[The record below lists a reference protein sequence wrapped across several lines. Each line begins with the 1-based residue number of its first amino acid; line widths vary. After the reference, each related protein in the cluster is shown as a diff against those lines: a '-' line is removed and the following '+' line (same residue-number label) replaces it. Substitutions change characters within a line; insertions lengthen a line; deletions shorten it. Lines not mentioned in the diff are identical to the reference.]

1 MVKPEAR
8 RQAAILSILA
18 TSAAVV
24 LAAVALAAY
33 ADGAF
38 DRAFDARFW
47 RLLLLE
53 PVLAVYWVAALPAVG
68 LMRERAVAALRAI
81 VLLPGQEVQRL
92 AAAHGAAGR
101 RYFWLCVTVGV
112 LAGQAL
118 LQPWT
123 RSTDMP
129 RLYVLHWLMT
139 VVVWGLIGGFIGE
152 TFNGARLLGRLQQ
165 ERLTLDL
172 FDTSPLQ
179 PLARWALSVVLG
191 FAGAATIAAVAIL
204 DEDVLRTYGLRSL
217 TIYGL
222 MSATATGLFFL
233 GVWDSHRLIGRMK
246 QLELSDVTRRLAA
259 AHAALRSAMAADEPN
274 TTTLAAAVAT
284 WALLEQRLRAI
295 SEWPFNTATLRN
307 LAAALLAPAA
317 AAAFRAYVELR

>member
-1 MVKPEAR
+1 MTSRYGYVCADAMFGRGRSSFATLTRSSERSSRWWHSTHVSPRSCPSLASGGRSTEPNSRTLSATASALSVGTSTSPIGQERVVKPEAR

-24 LAAVALAAY
+24 LAA
-33 ADGAF
+33 
-38 DRAFDARFW
+38 
-47 RLLLLE
+47 
-53 PVLAVYWVAALPAVG
+53 
-68 LMRERAVAALRAI
+68 
-81 VLLPGQEVQRL
+81 
-92 AAAHGAAGR
+92 AAHGADGR

-123 RSTDMP
+123 RSTEMP

-179 PLARWALSVVLG
+179 PLARWALPGPVH
-191 FAGAATIAAVAIL
+191 
-204 DEDVLRTYGLRSL
+204 
-217 TIYGL
+217 
-222 MSATATGLFFL
+222 
-233 GVWDSHRLIGRMK
+233 GVGRH
-246 QLELSDVTRRLAA
+246 Q
-259 AHAALRSAMAADEPN
+259 P
-274 TTTLAAAVAT
+274 
-284 WALLEQRLRAI
+284 
-295 SEWPFNTATLRN
+295 
-307 LAAALLAPAA
+307 
-317 AAAFRAYVELR
+317 

>member
-53 PVLAVYWVAALPAVG
+53 PILAVYWVAALPAVG
-68 LMRERAVAALRAI
+68 LMREGAVAALRAI

-92 AAAHGAAGR
+92 AAAYGAAGR

-222 MSATATGLFFL
+222 MSATTTGLFFL
-233 GVWDSHRLIGRMK
+233 GVWGSHRLIGRMK

-259 AHAALRSAMAADEPN
+259 AHAALRSAMAAGRCRGYLG
-274 TTTLAAAVAT
+274 TARTAASSHLRVAV
-284 WALLEQRLRAI
+284 QHRD
-295 SEWPFNTATLRN
+295 
-307 LAAALLAPAA
+307 PAQPG
-317 AAAFRAYVELR
+317 RRSPGTGGRRRIPRVR